1 MTDIYAVNYIIE
13 HVDYLRYDRRQRE
26 LEKQLSSNIVNRQF
40 VEWGKNIVAY
50 ELKELDYI
58 TYIEKMSDCLGI
70 TIRIEDILSSENIY
84 LSYIEKEIL
93 YQISAKYKYNG
104 DESSAFKYIEPIY
117 RNLKECTDI
126 DIQENIKDYEF
137 YMTFAASILGSLGK
151 YEESN
156 IISNKIIRAQL
167 QYGRIAGINC
177 NLSSMAWNQN
187 KVDEN
192 KKVYNEQ
199 LYQCILWSQM
209 SNDRYFENRY
219 RARMT

>member
-1 MTDIYAVNYIIE
+1 
-13 HVDYLRYDRRQRE
+13 
-26 LEKQLSSNIVNRQF
+26 
-40 VEWGKNIVAY
+40 
-50 ELKELDYI
+50 
-58 TYIEKMSDCLGI
+58 MSDCLGI

-126 DIQENIKDYEF
+126 EIQENIKDYEF
-137 YMTFAASILGSLGK
+137 YMTFVASILGSLGK

-156 IISNKIIRAQL
+156 IISNKVIRAQQ
-167 QYGRIAGINC
+167 QYGRINGINC

-209 SNDRYFENRY
+209 SNDSYFENRY